1 MSAPTVTVR
10 DKGRLFDWKLLL
22 GFLGV
27 GVLLTLSLFTGVF
40 DIFGGEA
47 AGRCST
53 SPASPAPSR
62 WYSRAPRW
70 RCPAWSCSC

>member
-40 DIFGGEA
+40 DIFGG
-47 AGRCST
+47 
-53 SPASPAPSR
+53 
-62 WYSRAPRW
+62 
-70 RCPAWSCSC
+70 